1 MPTTRRQHQKQNV
14 LFCFS
19 NSVSLLMQINQG
31 DAEVYLRRLYPVA
44 TKIIYLP
51 ESFSSVA
58 KFLSHKPNGGSYFQ
72 NVIKDALAAYWSN
85 HHVGYEDLAT
95 KQFPTHRSVV
105 DWCINR
111 IVEDYIAKTSK
122 LMTRRKPKACYLSW
136 CNDAKVRWSQ
146 KRNDRLRE
154 EAYLAS
160 DDFYWELNR
169 SVAEFNEELKKVIGC
184 TPFSWRSVM

>member
-1 MPTTRRQHQKQNV
+1 M
-14 LFCFS
+14 
-19 NSVSLLMQINQG
+19 
-31 DAEVYLRRLYPVA
+31 
-44 TKIIYLP
+44 
-51 ESFSSVA
+51 A

-122 LMTRRKPKACYLSW
+122 LMTRHKPKACFLSW